1 MCYCIILRQW
11 QRQQITDIFYHI
23 IDSVRRPH
31 VTEKMLLH
39 YSQTVT
45 KATDHYHLLPK
56 YRQWQATTYH
66 WNCATALFSVTKA
79 TSHWHLLRYYWQWQ
93 ATTVHWY
100 VLLQY
105 YQSQKQQIIDL
116 CYHIIDSDR
125 RQQHCIILRQWQKQ
139 QITDICYHII
149 DSDRRQEIT
158 DMCYCIILSDKG
170 NRSLISV
177 TLL

>member
-1 MCYCIILRQW
+1 M
-11 QRQQITDIFYHI
+11 
-23 IDSVRRPH
+23 
-31 VTEKMLLH
+31 
-39 YSQTVT
+39 T
-45 KATDHYHLLPK
+45 KATDHWPLLPY
-56 YRQWQATTYH
+56 YRQWHETTDH
-66 WNCATALFSVTKA
+66 WYVCIILSHKDNRSLTSVTVCKTKTGDNRSLIGATALFSVTKA

-105 YQSQKQQIIDL
+105 SQSQKQQITDL

-170 NRSLISV
+170 NRSLTSV